1 MTAGSHIP
9 LRDSIVSCACL
20 QHATEQNFSVSA
32 GRCSTHREG
41 FRTHIQFRNEAEEQ
55 KHIYGPN
62 RDTEKE
68 AQKDLDQI
76 RAAGAVGTTR
86 EEGLKIMV
94 AEARRIQIYADYQ
107 AQIKQTVQRM
117 ASKEVGYEG

>member
-1 MTAGSHIP
+1 MPRNKSSLSELGSVATHEREFRARIHV
-9 LRDSIVSCACL
+9 RDDNGKDLNIL
-20 QHATEQNFSVSA
+20 
-32 GRCSTHREG
+32 
-41 FRTHIQFRNEAEEQ
+41 
-55 KHIYGPN
+55 GPC
-62 RDTEKE
+62 RPSEKE

-117 ASKEVGYEG
+117 ASKDLVDESDYEPDDDISDHS